1 MTEKVL
7 TRPILPGGTIGILG
21 SGQLGRMLAIAARQM
36 GYRVHVYSPESD
48 SPTGQIADLEVGASY
63 TNLASLGEFMLGVDV
78 ITYEFENVPAEI
90 TNEIEEYAHL
100 YSGPHVYPGPH
111 VLHVAQNRLREKQ
124 FCRDHGLPVTPFA
137 PITTMEDVAA
147 AIPHLGLPA
156 ILKTSSSGYDG
167 KGQVFLRSLDDA
179 RELVSSQ
186 QSAVS
191 SQQLSV
197 TSYQSPVSS
206 LQFPNLSISQSP
218 FILESYIH
226 FTHEISVVAVRGRD
240 GSFAHFGA
248 IENEHR
254 NHILDISI
262 APARIAPEVAAAAIA
277 LTQRLM
283 ETLDVVG
290 VLCVEFFVTQDGQLL
305 INEMAPRPHNSG
317 HLTLDAC
324 VTSQF
329 EQQLRAVCGLPLGD
343 TTYHRPAAM
352 ANLLGD
358 LWDNGEP
365 NWSSA
370 LALPE
375 VKLHLY
381 GKREPRRGRKMGHIT
396 ALAETGDAA
405 AELVREARKRLETG
419 D

>member
-1 MTEKVL
+1 MKPETWNSKPE
-7 TRPILPGGTIGILG
+7 TRNSKLLPGSTIGILG

-36 GYRVHVYSPESD
+36 GYQVHVYSPEKN
-48 SPTGQIADLEVGASY
+48 SPTGQIADVAYAAAY
-63 TNLASLGEFMLGVDV
+63 TDIPTLTQFAQGVDV
-78 ITYEFENVPAEI
+78 ITYEFENVPAE
-90 TNEIEEYAHL
+90 TANAAAAHAPL
-100 YSGPHVYPGPH
+100 YPGPH
-111 VLHVAQNRLREKQ
+111 VLHIAQNRLREKQ
-124 FCRDHGLPVTPFA
+124 FCRDHDLPTTPFV
-137 PITTMEDVAA
+137 PITTLEDVAA

-206 LQFPNLSISQSP
+206 LQFPNFSISQSP

-240 GSFAHFGA
+240 GSFAHFGT

-262 APARIAPEVAAAAIA
+262 APARIAPEIAATAVA

-283 ETLDVVG
+283 GALDVVG

-370 LALPE
+370 LALPG

-405 AELVREARKRLETG
+405 AELVKAARRRLR